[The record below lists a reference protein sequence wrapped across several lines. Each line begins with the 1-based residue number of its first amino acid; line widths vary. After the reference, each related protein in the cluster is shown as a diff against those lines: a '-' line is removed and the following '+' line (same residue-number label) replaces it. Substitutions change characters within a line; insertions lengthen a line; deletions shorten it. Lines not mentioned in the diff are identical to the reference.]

1 MIGFTSRI
9 DSISYSSCRICVIL
23 TEMSKQILLFL
34 ILAIGIIS
42 LASLLVIG
50 LSISPYSASR
60 EIMWAFFISLQL
72 FLTSFF
78 SLLWHNLKRLFIYRF
93 STPSLWPSV
102 RQAAIL
108 AAIIVLSTF
117 FNSLG
122 ILALWDI
129 IPLSISAVLFEFFF
143 QADKSRILAHESP
156 Q

>member
-1 MIGFTSRI
+1 MN
-9 DSISYSSCRICVIL
+9 
-23 TEMSKQILLFL
+23 KQILLFL
-34 ILAIGIIS
+34 ILAIGIVS

-50 LSISPYSASR
+50 LSISPYLASR

-72 FLTSFF
+72 FITCFF
-78 SLLWHNLKRLFIYRF
+78 GLLWHNLKKLFLHHF
-93 STPSLWPSV
+93 FTPSLWPSL
-102 RQAAIL
+102 RQAAIFS
-108 AAIIVLSTF
+108 AIIVLALF